1 MTSAILTTE
10 WALRTTPRS
19 IAPPLSATLRDIH
32 RLWMDDISDWLGP
45 TLTPDADFWNGWSAV
60 RYINDQF
67 ARQYR
72 WECTLIAAILPF
84 LRPSDAFILY
94 ATTAVLER
102 TRRDLD
108 HIGRRQGMTEV
119 VSALADRFLRLL
131 RTWLSEIERVTE
143 GLTIDELP
151 PDGRRVLAQLEAAAA
166 AGSESRPHAPRWI
179 RSHARLE
186 A

>member
-32 RLWMDDISDWLGP
+32 RLWMDDMSDWLGP
-45 TLTPDADFWNGWSAV
+45 ALAPDADFWNGWSAV